1 MGRKEGAG
9 RVPPVFL
16 RSLAKTQDDTSLRP
30 LRLLTAWFTS
40 CARCLSSS
48 DIVKAYQS
56 KEFREYLKAD
66 NNGLWYYP

>member
-1 MGRKEGAG
+1 M
-9 RVPPVFL
+9 PPVFL
-16 RSLAKTQDDTSLRP
+16 RSLAKTQEDTSLRP
-30 LRLLTAWFTS
+30 LRLLTAWLMS
-40 CARCLSSS
+40 CARCLSSY

>member
-1 MGRKEGAG
+1 MGRKEGGRSCAAG
-9 RVPPVFL
+9 VSQKLGKNSGRHV
-16 RSLAKTQDDTSLRP
+16 LRP
-30 LRLLTAWFTS
+30 LRLLTAWLTS

-66 NNGLWYYP
+66 NSGLWYYP